1 MSDAQRRDPRVHQVL
16 ATLGYGD
23 AIGHE
28 VLGIQRVLRGAGIA
42 SEIYVETADPRLE
55 HLTIDYREMVGA
67 IEPHDILIH
76 HFSIGSRA
84 SRTAYALPGRM
95 ALVYHNITPPEYFVG
110 VHKDLV
116 KLCFHGRRELTA
128 YVSRCDLA
136 LGDSEYN
143 RQELEALGFSPTGVL
158 PVVPD
163 FSHLSAPSDHAD
175 RTLGARFDDGITNVM
190 FVGRV
195 IPNKKFEDVIRA
207 FHVYRTRFNPRSR
220 LLLVGSYGGFE
231 RYLAMLHALVAR
243 LSTPDVHF
251 LGHVSNEELSELYDV
266 ADVFLCASEH
276 EGFCVPLM
284 EAFHKRVPVLA
295 FAATAVPA
303 TMDGGG
309 VLYDTKDPH
318 EIARLI
324 DAIVDDPRIEE
335 AVLASQDAALDRL
348 HGRDFGATLLRF
360 VDEMQR
366 RPPRPAPEIAWDF
379 WVQFDQ
385 FERLEELRQ
394 FRPALYRALPQEPG
408 LGTRRSTLEASD
420 EEMRQPAPRG
430 ALHSDSRAPS
440 PRAPEPPSPRA
451 PSSRAPEPLDDREPM
466 GPGRPPRRCDR

>member
-1 MSDAQRRDPRVHQVL
+1 MTGSPPPAPRVHQVL

-28 VLGIQRVLRGAGIA
+28 VLGIQRVLRRAGYA

-55 HLTIDYREMVGA
+55 DLTLDYREMVGSVT
-67 IEPHDILIH
+67 PDDILIH

-95 ALVYHNITPPEYFVG
+95 ALVYHNITPPEYFIG

-116 KLCFHGRRELTA
+116 KLCFRGRRELTA
-128 YVSRCDLA
+128 YITRCELA

-143 RQELEALGFSPTGVL
+143 RQELEALGFSTTGVL

-163 FSHLSAPSDHAD
+163 FSHLDAAPGAASEPF
-175 RTLGARFDDGITNVM
+175 GARFDDEVTNVM

-231 RYLAMLHALVAR
+231 RYLAMLQSLVAK
-243 LSTPDVHF
+243 LGTSDVHF
-251 LGHVSNEELSELYDV
+251 LGHVSNEELSALYDT

-276 EGFCVPLM
+276 EGFCVPIV

-295 FAATAVPA
+295 YAATAVPA

-309 VLYDTKDPH
+309 VLYHTKDPH

-324 DAIVDDPRIEE
+324 DAVVDDARLED
-335 AVLASQDAALDRL
+335 AVLDSQDAALSRL
-348 HGRDFGATLLRF
+348 QARDFGATLLRY
-360 VDEMQR
+360 VDDLGR
-366 RPPRPAPEIAWDF
+366 RPARPAPEVAWDF
-379 WVQFDQ
+379 WAQFDQ

-394 FRPALYRALPQEPG
+394 FRPALYRALPVQPG
-408 LGTRRSTLEASD
+408 LGDSGARGLGQGESQP
-420 EEMRQPAPRG
+420 RQPAPRG
-430 ALHSDSRAPS
+430 ASHSHADEPRAPQPPNSRAPELPS
-440 PRAPEPPSPRA
+440 PRAPEPRNS
-451 PSSRAPEPLDDREPM
+451 
-466 GPGRPPRRCDR
+466 